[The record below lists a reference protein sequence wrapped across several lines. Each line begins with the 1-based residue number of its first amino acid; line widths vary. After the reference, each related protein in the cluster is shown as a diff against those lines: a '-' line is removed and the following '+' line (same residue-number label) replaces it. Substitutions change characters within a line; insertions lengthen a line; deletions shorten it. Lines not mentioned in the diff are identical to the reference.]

1 MKNLLLLLP
10 LYARRK
16 SALLLALFCAL
27 ATVAAGVGL
36 LGVSGWFLT
45 GAALAGAGGA
55 FNLFAPS
62 ALVRGLSFLR
72 IVARYAD
79 RVVGH
84 SATLRLLADLRAKVF
99 SALIRLTPRQ
109 LARYRDGDLVARM
122 TGDVDAL
129 DTVFLFVLA
138 PLATAVLA
146 GAVLTAVLGLWV
158 PAAALA
164 LALALLVACVLVPLW
179 LLRAARKPGAAA
191 QESAAGLRAATL
203 DAVDGHADMV
213 ALHAQAQTAAHFE
226 RLCEASALARRSQA
240 RVAARGQFFL
250 QAAAG
255 AAVLALL
262 WFGLDTLDSGRIEGP
277 ALAGL
282 LLAVIGIFEV
292 AGPIMRGASRMGSAM
307 SAAGRIREV
316 TQSEPDMQDPP
327 APRALPDTGA
337 LELDGVRFAY
347 SPRDTAVDG
356 VRFAYSPRD
365 TAASPAVLDGASLR
379 VEPGERIAILGA
391 SGAGKSTLLHLLLR
405 LEDPQAGQVRFGGCD
420 ARDCT
425 QADWHRRIALLS
437 QDAPV
442 FLGTLRTN
450 LLIGDPEADDA
461 ALWRALDAARL
472 GDFVRGLPEG
482 LDTWAGE
489 TGSQLSA
496 GQARRLCLARVLLSP
511 AAVIVL
517 DEPTAGLDGEAEAAF
532 FSDLAGAVRGR
543 TVVLATHAVLPP
555 GAVDR
560 RYILRAGRLHEYE
573 LSSGTAILA

>member
-10 LYARRK
+10 LYVRRK
-16 SALLLALFCAL
+16 SGLLLALFCAL

-72 IVARYAD
+72 IVSRYAD

-84 SATLRLLADLRAKVF
+84 SATLRLLADLRGTVF
-99 SALIRLTPRQ
+99 NALIRLTPRQ
-109 LARYRDGDLVARM
+109 LARYRSGDLVARM

-138 PLATAVLA
+138 PLATAILA
-146 GAVLTAVLGLWV
+146 GAILTAVLGYWV
-158 PAAALA
+158 PAAALTF
-164 LALALLVACVLVPLW
+164 ALALLTACLLVPLW
-179 LLRAARKPGAAA
+179 LVRAARKPGAAA

-213 ALHAQAQTAAHFE
+213 ALHAQAQTCAHFE
-226 RLCEASALARRSQA
+226 RLCAASAKARASQA
-240 RVAARGQFFL
+240 RVAARGQWFL
-250 QAAAG
+250 QIAAG
-255 AAVLALL
+255 LSVLALL
-262 WFGLDTLDSGRIEGP
+262 WFGLDTYAAGRIEGP
-277 ALAGL
+277 LLVGL

-292 AGPIMRGASRMGSAM
+292 AGPIMRGASRMGSAL
-307 SAAGRIREV
+307 SAAARIRDV
-316 TQSEPDMQDPP
+316 TQREPDMADPAVP
-327 APRALPDTGA
+327 HPLPLRGA
-337 LELDGVRFAY
+337 LELEGVDFSYPARTHGQ
-347 SPRDTAVDG
+347 PVPVLRDLRLAV
-356 VRFAYSPRD
+356 A
-365 TAASPAVLDGASLR
+365 
-379 VEPGERIAILGA
+379 PGERVAIVGE
-391 SGAGKSTLLHLLLR
+391 SGAGKSTLLNLLLR
-405 LEDPQAGQVRFGGCD
+405 LEDPQRGQVRFAGVD
-420 ARDCT
+420 ARACA

-450 LLIGDPEADDA
+450 LLIGDPQADDV

-472 GDFVRGLPEG
+472 GEFVRGLPDG

-496 GQARRLCLARVLLSP
+496 GQARRLCLARALLSP

-517 DEPTAGLDGEAEAAF
+517 DEPTAGLDAAVEAQF
-532 FSDLAGAVRGR
+532 LTDLGQAVRGR
-543 TVVLATHAVLPP
+543 TVVLATHAALPP

-560 RYILRAGRLHEYE
+560 RYALRDGRLHE
-573 LSSGTAILA
+573 LSSLAAILA

>member
-16 SALLLALFCAL
+16 GGLLLALFCAL

-45 GAALAGAGGA
+45 GAALAGAGGV

-72 IVARYAD
+72 IVSRYAD

-84 SATLRLLADLRAKVF
+84 SATLHLLADLRGTVF
-99 SALIRLTPRQ
+99 TALVRLTPRQ
-109 LARYRDGDLVARM
+109 LARYRSGDLVARM

-138 PLATAVLA
+138 PLATAILA
-146 GAVLTAVLGLWV
+146 GAVLTAVLGQWV

-164 LALALLVACVLVPLW
+164 LALALLTACVLVPLW

-213 ALHAQAQTAAHFE
+213 ALHGQEQTLAHFE
-226 RLCEASALARRSQA
+226 RMCKASAQARRSQA
-240 RVAARGQFFL
+240 RVAVRGQWFL

-255 AAVLALL
+255 IAVLALL
-262 WFGLDTLDSGRIEGP
+262 WFGLAAHQAGRVSGP
-277 ALAGL
+277 VLTGL

-292 AGPIMRGASRMGSAM
+292 AGPIMRGASRMGSAV
-307 SAAGRIREV
+307 SAAARILEV
-316 TQSEPDMQDPP
+316 TQSRPDMQDPP
-327 APRALPDTGA
+327 TPRALPASGA
-337 LELDGVRFAY
+337 LEMDRVRFSYPARI
-347 SPRDTAVDG
+347 PGDG
-356 VRFAYSPRD
+356 P
-365 TAASPAVLDGASLR
+365 TVLADVGLR
-379 VEPGERIAILGA
+379 IEPGERVAILGA

-405 LEDPQAGQVRFGGCD
+405 LEDPQAGQVRFGGCN
-420 ARDCT
+420 ARDCA
-425 QADWHRRIALLS
+425 QSDWHRRIALLS
-437 QDAPV
+437 QDSPV

-450 LLIGDPEADDA
+450 LLIGDPDADDA

-472 GDFVRGLPEG
+472 GDFVRGLPDG

-489 TGSQLSA
+489 TGSLLSA

-517 DEPTAGLDGEAEAAF
+517 DEPTAGLDAAAEAAF
-532 FSDLAGAVRGR
+532 FMDLGRAVQGR
-543 TVVLATHAVLPP
+543 AVVLATHAALPK

-560 RYILRAGRLHEYE
+560 CLVLRAGRLHE
-573 LSSGTAILA
+573 LSSQAAILA

>member
-16 SALLLALFCAL
+16 SGLLLALFCAL

-45 GAALAGAGGA
+45 GAALVGAGGV

-72 IVARYAD
+72 IVSRYAD

-84 SATLRLLADLRAKVF
+84 SATLRLLADLRATVF
-99 SALIRLTPRQ
+99 GALIRLTPRQ
-109 LARYRDGDLVARM
+109 LARYRNGDLVARM

-146 GAVLTAVLGLWV
+146 GAVLTAVLGMWV

-164 LALALLVACVLVPLW
+164 FALALLTACVLVPLW

-213 ALHAQAQTAAHFE
+213 ALHAQAQTAEYFE

-240 RVAARGQFFL
+240 RVAARGQWFL
-250 QAAAG
+250 QVAAG
-255 AAVLALL
+255 VSVLALL
-262 WFGLDTLDSGRIEGP
+262 WFGLGTHEAGDIEGP
-277 ALAGL
+277 VLVGL

-307 SAAGRIREV
+307 TAAARIREV
-316 TQSEPDMQDPP
+316 TQAQPDMLDPT
-327 APRALPDTGA
+327 APRPLPASGA
-337 LELDGVRFAY
+337 LELDGVSFRYPAR
-347 SPRDTAVDG
+347 SAG
-356 VRFAYSPRD
+356 
-365 TAASPAVLDGASLR
+365 ASPTVLDGIDLR
-379 VEPGERIAILGA
+379 VEFGERVAILGA
-391 SGAGKSTLLHLLLR
+391 SGAGKSTLLHLILR
-405 LEDPQAGQVRFGGCD
+405 LEDPHAGQVRLGGCD
-420 ARDCT
+420 ARACT
-425 QADWHRRIALLS
+425 QGDWHRRIALLS

-450 LLIGDPEADDA
+450 LLIGDATADDA

-472 GDFVRGLPEG
+472 GDFVRALPEG

-496 GQARRLCLARVLLSP
+496 GQARRLCLARALLSP

-517 DEPTAGLDGEAEAAF
+517 DEPTAGLDAVAEADF
-532 FSDLAGAVRGR
+532 LSDLERAVQGR
-543 TVVLATHAVLPP
+543 TVVLATHAALPP

-560 RYILRAGRLHEYE
+560 CLQLRNGRLHDV
-573 LSSGTAILA
+573 SSRAAILA

>member
-16 SALLLALFCAL
+16 GGLLLALFCAL

-45 GAALAGAGGA
+45 GAALAGAGGM

-72 IVARYAD
+72 IVSRYAD

-84 SATLRLLADLRAKVF
+84 AATLRLLADLRATVF
-99 SALIRLTPRQ
+99 GALIRLTPRQ
-109 LARYRDGDLVARM
+109 LARYRSGDLVARM

-138 PLATAVLA
+138 PLATAILG
-146 GAVLTAVLGLWV
+146 GAVLTAVLGMWV

-164 LALALLVACVLVPLW
+164 LALALFTACVLVPWW

-213 ALHAQAQTAAHFE
+213 ALHAQAQTAEHFE
-226 RLCEASALARRSQA
+226 RLCDASARARRSQA
-240 RVAARGQFFL
+240 RVAARGQWFL
-250 QAAAG
+250 QVAAG
-255 AAVLALL
+255 VSVLALL
-262 WFGLDTLDSGRIEGP
+262 WFGLGTHEAGGIEGP
-277 ALAGL
+277 VLAGL

-307 SAAGRIREV
+307 SAAARIRDV
-316 TQSEPDMQDPP
+316 TQSQPDMQDP
-327 APRALPDTGA
+327 ATPRVLPRTGA
-337 LELDGVRFAY
+337 LELSGLQFSYPMRGAQVLI
-347 SPRDTAVDG
+347 DTAQQCQ
-356 VRFAYSPRD
+356 
-365 TAASPAVLDGASLR
+365 ASIAPPVLDGVDLR
-379 VEPGERIAILGA
+379 IEHGERIAIVGA
-391 SGAGKSTLLHLLLR
+391 SGAGKSTLLHLILR

-420 ARDCT
+420 ARDVA

-450 LLIGDPEADDA
+450 LLIGDPDADDA
-461 ALWRALDAARL
+461 TLWRALDAARL

-489 TGSQLSA
+489 TGSQLSV
-496 GQARRLCLARVLLSP
+496 GQARRLCLARALLSP

-517 DEPTAGLDGEAEAAF
+517 DEPTAGLDAAAQADF
-532 FSDLAGAVRGR
+532 FNDLENAVQGR
-543 TVVLATHAVLPP
+543 TVVLATHADLPP
-555 GAVDR
+555 GTVGR
-560 RYILRAGRLHEYE
+560 RLELRGGKLHD
-573 LSSGTAILA
+573 LSQLAAILA

>member
-16 SALLLALFCAL
+16 SGLLLALFCAL

-45 GAALAGAGGA
+45 GAALAGAGAA

-62 ALVRGLSFLR
+62 ALVRALSFLR

-84 SATLRLLADLRAKVF
+84 AATLRLLADLRAVVF
-99 SALIRLTPRQ
+99 AALTRLTPRQ

-138 PLATAVLA
+138 PLATALLG
-146 GAVLTAVLGLWV
+146 GAILTAVLGRWV

-164 LALALLVACVLVPLW
+164 FALALLTACVLVPLW
-179 LLRAARKPGAAA
+179 LLRAARRPGAAA

-213 ALHAQAQTAAHFE
+213 ALHAQAQTTDHFE
-226 RLCEASALARRSQA
+226 RLCQASAAARGGQA

-250 QAAAG
+250 QFAAG
-255 AAVLALL
+255 AAVLAWL
-262 WFGLDTLDSGRIEGP
+262 WFGLDTLATGRISGP
-277 ALAGL
+277 VLAGL

-292 AGPIMRGASRMGSAM
+292 AGPIMRGVSRMGSAM
-307 SAAGRIREV
+307 SAAARIREV
-316 TQSEPDMQDPP
+316 TQSQPDMLDPD
-327 APRALPDTGA
+327 APQALPETGA

-347 SPRDTAVDG
+347 P
-356 VRFAYSPRD
+356 
-365 TAASPAVLDGASLR
+365 AAPGEPAPAVLEDVSLR
-379 VEPGERIAILGA
+379 VAPGESVAILGA

-405 LEDPQAGQVRFGGCD
+405 LEDPQAGQVRFGGVD
-420 ARDCT
+420 ARACA
-425 QADWHRRIALLS
+425 QADWHRRVALLS
-437 QDAPV
+437 QEAPV

-450 LLIGDPEADDA
+450 LLIGDPQADDA

-489 TGSQLSA
+489 TGSRLSA
-496 GQARRLCLARVLLSP
+496 GQARRLCLARALLSP

-517 DEPTAGLDGEAEAAF
+517 DEPTAGLDAAAETAF
-532 FSDLAGAVRGR
+532 FQDLRAAVRGR
-543 TVVLATHAVLPP
+543 AVVLATHAALPP

-560 RYILRAGRLHEYE
+560 SYRLRAGRLHEH
-573 LSSGTAILA
+573 GRNAVLA

>member
-16 SALLLALFCAL
+16 GGLLLALFCAL

-45 GAALAGAGGA
+45 GAALAGAGGY

-62 ALVRGLSFLR
+62 SLVRGLSFLR
-72 IVARYAD
+72 IVSRYAD

-84 SATLRLLADLRAKVF
+84 SATLRLLADLRATVF
-99 SALIRLTPRQ
+99 AALIRLTPRQ
-109 LARYRDGDLVARM
+109 LARYRSGDLVARM

-138 PLATAVLA
+138 PLATAILA
-146 GAVLTAVLGLWV
+146 GAVLTAVLGQWV

-164 LALALLVACVLVPLW
+164 FALALLTACVVVPLW

-213 ALHAQAQTAAHFE
+213 ALHAQAQTLAHFE

-240 RVAARGQFFL
+240 RVAVRGQWFL
-250 QAAAG
+250 QLAAG
-255 AAVLALL
+255 LAVLALL
-262 WFGLDTLDSGRIEGP
+262 WFGLAAHEAGRIEGP
-277 ALAGL
+277 VLAGL

-307 SAAGRIREV
+307 SAAARIREV
-316 TQSEPDMQDPP
+316 TQCGPDMQDP
-327 APRALPDTGA
+327 ATPRALPDSGA
-337 LELDGVRFAY
+337 LELDRVSFSY
-347 SPRDTAVDG
+347 
-356 VRFAYSPRD
+356 
-365 TAASPAVLDGASLR
+365 PARTPGESQPVLNDISLR
-379 VEPGERIAILGA
+379 VEPGERVAILGA

-405 LEDPQAGQVRFGGCD
+405 LEDPQAGRVRFGGCD
-420 ARDCT
+420 ARDCA

-437 QDAPV
+437 QDSPL

-450 LLIGDPEADDA
+450 LLIGDPNAVDA
-461 ALWRALDAARL
+461 TLWAALDAARL
-472 GDFVRGLPEG
+472 GDFVRGLPDG

-496 GQARRLCLARVLLSP
+496 GQARRLCLARALLAP

-517 DEPTAGLDGEAEAAF
+517 DEPTAGLDAAAEAAF
-532 FSDLAGAVRGR
+532 FTDLEEAVRGR
-543 TVVLATHAVLPP
+543 TVVLATHAALPE
-555 GAVDR
+555 GAVHR
-560 RYILRAGRLHEYE
+560 CLVLRAGRLHD
-573 LSSGTAILA
+573 LSSQPAILA

>member
-164 LALALLVACVLVPLW
+164 LALALLVA
-179 LLRAARKPGAAA
+179 
-191 QESAAGLRAATL
+191 
-203 DAVDGHADMV
+203 
-213 ALHAQAQTAAHFE
+213 
-226 RLCEASALARRSQA
+226 
-240 RVAARGQFFL
+240 
-250 QAAAG
+250 
-255 AAVLALL
+255 
-262 WFGLDTLDSGRIEGP
+262 
-277 ALAGL
+277 
-282 LLAVIGIFEV
+282 
-292 AGPIMRGASRMGSAM
+292 
-307 SAAGRIREV
+307 
-316 TQSEPDMQDPP
+316 
-327 APRALPDTGA
+327 
-337 LELDGVRFAY
+337 
-347 SPRDTAVDG
+347 
-356 VRFAYSPRD
+356 
-365 TAASPAVLDGASLR
+365 
-379 VEPGERIAILGA
+379 
-391 SGAGKSTLLHLLLR
+391 
-405 LEDPQAGQVRFGGCD
+405 
-420 ARDCT
+420 
-425 QADWHRRIALLS
+425 
-437 QDAPV
+437 
-442 FLGTLRTN
+442 
-450 LLIGDPEADDA
+450 
-461 ALWRALDAARL
+461 
-472 GDFVRGLPEG
+472 
-482 LDTWAGE
+482 
-489 TGSQLSA
+489 
-496 GQARRLCLARVLLSP
+496 
-511 AAVIVL
+511 
-517 DEPTAGLDGEAEAAF
+517 
-532 FSDLAGAVRGR
+532 
-543 TVVLATHAVLPP
+543 
-555 GAVDR
+555 
-560 RYILRAGRLHEYE
+560 
-573 LSSGTAILA
+573 

>member
-1 MKNLLLLLP
+1 MKNLLLLVP

-16 SALLLALFCAL
+16 SGLLLALLCAL

-45 GAALAGAGGA
+45 GAALAGAGGV

-72 IVARYAD
+72 IVSRYAD

-84 SATLRLLADLRAKVF
+84 SATLRLLADLRATVF
-99 SALIRLTPRQ
+99 GALIRLTPRQ
-109 LARYRDGDLVARM
+109 LAKYRSGDLVARM

-138 PLATAVLA
+138 PLATAILG
-146 GAVLTAVLGLWV
+146 GAVLTAVLGMWV
-158 PAAALA
+158 PAAALTF
-164 LALALLVACVLVPLW
+164 ALALLAACVLVPGW

-191 QESAAGLRAATL
+191 QESASGLRAATL

-213 ALHAQAQTAAHFE
+213 ALHAQAPTTAHFE

-240 RVAARGQFFL
+240 RVAARGQWFL
-250 QAAAG
+250 QVAAG
-255 AAVLALL
+255 LSVLALL
-262 WFGLDTLDSGRIEGP
+262 WFGLGTHEAGQIEGP
-277 ALAGL
+277 VLVGL

-307 SAAGRIREV
+307 SAAARIREV
-316 TQSEPDMQDPP
+316 TQAQPDMQD
-327 APRALPDTGA
+327 APVARALPSAGA
-337 LELDGVRFAY
+337 LELDGVVFRY
-347 SPRDTAVDG
+347 PPRGDG
-356 VRFAYSPRD
+356 
-365 TAASPAVLDGASLR
+365 ASPAVLDGVSLR
-379 VEPGERIAILGA
+379 VEPGERVAILGA
-391 SGAGKSTLLHLLLR
+391 SGQGKSTLLHLILR
-405 LEDPQAGQVRFGGCD
+405 LEDPQSGQVRFGGCD
-420 ARDCT
+420 ARNCT

-450 LLIGDPEADDA
+450 LLIGDPGADDA
-461 ALWRALDAARL
+461 ALWGALDAARL
-472 GDFVRGLPEG
+472 GDFVRGLPDG

-489 TGSQLSA
+489 TGSQLSV
-496 GQARRLCLARVLLSP
+496 GQARRLCLARALLSP

-517 DEPTAGLDGEAEAAF
+517 DEPTAGLDATAQADF
-532 FSDLAGAVRGR
+532 FNDLQRAVRGR
-543 TVVLATHAVLPP
+543 TVVLATHAVLPA

-560 RYILRAGRLHEYE
+560 CYALRHARLHD
-573 LSSGTAILA
+573 LSPEAILA

>member
-16 SALLLALFCAL
+16 AGLLLALFCAL

-72 IVARYAD
+72 IVSRYAD

-84 SATLRLLADLRAKVF
+84 AATLRLLADLRAAVF
-99 SALIRLTPRQ
+99 TALIRLTPRQ
-109 LARYRDGDLVARM
+109 LARYRSGDLVARM

-138 PLATAVLA
+138 PLATAILA
-146 GAVLTAVLGLWV
+146 GAALTAVLGYWV
-158 PAAALA
+158 PAAALVF
-164 LALALLVACVLVPLW
+164 ALALLVVCAVVPLW
-179 LLRAARKPGAAA
+179 LLRAARKPGEAA
-191 QESAAGLRAATL
+191 QESAAGLRAAVL

-213 ALHAQAQTAAHFE
+213 ALHAQSQTQAHFE
-226 RLCEASALARRSQA
+226 QLCEASARARGSQA
-240 RVAARGQFFL
+240 RVAARGQWFL

-255 AAVLALL
+255 LSALALL
-262 WFGLDTLDSGRIEGP
+262 WFGLARYEAGALQGP
-277 ALAGL
+277 LLVGL

-292 AGPIMRGASRMGSAM
+292 AGPIMRGASRMGSAL
-307 SAAGRIREV
+307 SAAARIRDV
-316 TQSEPDMQDPP
+316 AQREPDMRDPAVP
-327 APRALPDTGA
+327 SPLPTRGA
-337 LELDGVRFAY
+337 LELVDVSFAY
-347 SPRDTAVDG
+347 
-356 VRFAYSPRD
+356 
-365 TAASPAVLDGASLR
+365 PARAGETPAPLLHNVQLR
-379 VEPGERIAILGA
+379 VEPGERVAILGE

-405 LEDPQAGQVRFGGCD
+405 LEDPLGGQVRYAGVD
-420 ARDCT
+420 ARACA
-425 QADWHRRIALLS
+425 QADWHRRLALLS

-450 LLIGDPEADDA
+450 LLIGDPQAGDA
-461 ALWRALDAARL
+461 ELWRALDAARL
-472 GDFVRGLPEG
+472 GEFVRGLPDG

-489 TGSQLSA
+489 TGSLLSA
-496 GQARRLCLARVLLSP
+496 GQARRLCLARALLSP
-511 AAVIVL
+511 ADVIVL
-517 DEPTAGLDGEAEAAF
+517 DEPTAGLDAAAETAF
-532 FSDLAGAVRGR
+532 FADLGQAVRGR

-560 RYILRAGRLHEYE
+560 CCTLRGGQLHDM
-573 LSSGTAILA
+573 STPVAVLA

>member
-16 SALLLALFCAL
+16 GGLLLALFCAL

-45 GAALAGAGGA
+45 GAFLAGAGSV

-72 IVARYAD
+72 IVSRYAD

-84 SATLRLLADLRAKVF
+84 AATLRLLADLRALVF

-109 LARYRDGDLVARM
+109 LARYRSGDLVARM
-122 TGDVDAL
+122 TNDVDAL

-138 PLATAVLA
+138 PLATAVVA
-146 GAVLTAVLGLWV
+146 GAVLTAVLGQWV
-158 PAAALA
+158 PAAALVF
-164 LALALLVACVLVPLW
+164 ALALLTACVIVPLW

-213 ALHAQAQTAAHFE
+213 ALHAQAETLAHFE
-226 RLCEASALARRSQA
+226 RLCEASAQARRSQA
-240 RVAARGQFFL
+240 RVAVRGQWFL
-250 QAAAG
+250 QVAAG
-255 AAVLALL
+255 VAVMALL
-262 WFGLDTLDSGRIEGP
+262 WFGLAAHEAGRIEAP
-277 ALAGL
+277 VLAGL

-307 SAAGRIREV
+307 SAAARIREV
-316 TQSEPDMQDPP
+316 TQCEPDMQDP
-327 APRALPDTGA
+327 AGPRPLPHSGA
-337 LELDGVRFAY
+337 LELDGVGFAY
-347 SPRDTAVDG
+347 PARAAGDG
-356 VRFAYSPRD
+356 VR
-365 TAASPAVLDGASLR
+365 VLKDINLR
-379 VEPGERIAILGA
+379 IEPGERVAILGP
-391 SGAGKSTLLHLLLR
+391 SGAGKSTLLHLILR
-405 LEDPQAGQVRFGGCD
+405 LEDPQSGQVRFGGCD
-420 ARDCT
+420 ARECA
-425 QADWHRRIALLS
+425 QADWHRRIVLLS
-437 QDAPV
+437 QDSPL

-450 LLIGDPEADDA
+450 LLIGNPDADDG
-461 ALWRALDAARL
+461 ALWQALDAARL
-472 GDFVRGLPEG
+472 GDFVRGLPDG

-496 GQARRLCLARVLLSP
+496 GQARRLCLARALLAP

-517 DEPTAGLDGEAEAAF
+517 DEPTAGLDGAAEAAF
-532 FSDLAGAVRGR
+532 FADLEHAVRGR
-543 TVVLATHAVLPP
+543 TVVLATHAALPE
-555 GAVDR
+555 GAVHR
-560 RYILRAGRLHEYE
+560 CHVLRNGRLHDM
-573 LSSGTAILA
+573 SSHAAILA